1 MIGEGNS
8 PVLDHDQDQME
19 AQVQDQAQLLASLN
33 ETTHWF
39 EVAGG
44 MCFSWF
50 VSRGD
55 GINRVLIGTI
65 AKI

>member
-1 MIGEGNS
+1 
-8 PVLDHDQDQME
+8 ME
-19 AQVQDQAQLLASLN
+19 AQVQDQLLVPLN

-50 VSRGD
+50 VFTGD
-55 GINRVLIGTI
+55 GINRVIIGTM
-65 AKI
+65 AKCNGD